1 MKNLIEVQKKIIPQA
16 IDLMEKRYAIL
27 RQINISQPIGRRM
40 LSSVLN
46 LSERTTRTEIDFLK
60 DQKFINI
67 DV

>member
-40 LSSVLN
+40 L
-46 LSERTTRTEIDFLK
+46 
-60 DQKFINI
+60 
-67 DV
+67 